1 MSEEKQKRQKHK
13 KKGTLYQFEKIGDKG
28 LDLRIT
34 QPGDLLDITFIGASW
49 GLLDDLMQT
58 QGKMRDLE
66 GFEAIQPV
74 LDFFDKYVDGGKSA
88 VPIDHGF
95 SLFRA
100 IAEYMRQSS
109 VAQKN

>member
-1 MSEEKQKRQKHK
+1 MSDGKQKRQKHK
-13 KKGTLYQFEKIGDKG
+13 TKGTLYRFEKTGEKG
-28 LDLRIT
+28 LNLRIT
-34 QPGDLLDITFIGASW
+34 QPNDLLDITFIGASW

-58 QGKMRDLE
+58 QGEMRDLE
-66 GFEAIQPV
+66 GFEAIRPV
-74 LDFFDKYVDGGKSA
+74 LDFFDKYVDGGKDA

-109 VAQKN
+109 EAQKN